1 MENINFPALRSFLL
15 TLIELTFLPSKRTDL
30 IFEARRMREMLGDMI
45 NKLTPQPTQ
54 QELDKRIDALRKVAK
69 DSSHYSTDGNLV
81 LKIMLV
87 TETGIKACAN
97 PVSTEQT
104 IDYKDMDIAT
114 TKFYK
119 TNMVEVTFNDMTI
132 QPNQEGP
139 SAIDQLRG
147 LAETQFDP
155 VQARKVELPQACELL
170 TDKKL
175 AMLDQLSAT
184 VSDSKLISLVEETT
198 NQAKMVNV
206 ASLALYVDNGLGAL
220 MNAIGLEVHIPVT
233 DGLSSEQLFVTIENA
248 IPSPVAVYN
257 NPDAVKVRVCLIRL
271 FLAVNPLINSVS
283 NNDSKLTLSAYSEM
297 VSKTLAALAG
307 LRKELVIEYNNKT

>member
-15 TLIELTFLPSKRTDL
+15 ALIELTFLPSKRTDL
-30 IFEARRMREMLGDMI
+30 IFEARRMREMLSDMI

-54 QELDKRIDALRKVAK
+54 QELDKRIEALRKVAK
-69 DSSHYSTDGNLV
+69 NSSHYSADGDLV
-81 LKIMLV
+81 LMITEV
-87 TETGIKACAN
+87 TDTGIKVHAN
-97 PVSTEQT
+97 QQSIEQT
-104 IDYKDMDIAT
+104 VNYKDMDIAT
-114 TKFYK
+114 TKFYRL
-119 TNMVEVTFNDMTI
+119 NMVEVTFNDMTI

-147 LAETQFDP
+147 LAEMQFDP

-198 NQAKMVNV
+198 DQTKMVDV

-220 MNAIGLEVHIPVT
+220 LNVIGLEVHIPVT
-233 DGLSSEQLFVTIENA
+233 DGLSSEQLLITIENA
-248 IPSPVAVYN
+248 IPNPVAVYG
-257 NPDAVKVRVCLIRL
+257 NPDAVKVRARLIRL
-271 FLAVNPLINSVS
+271 FLAINPLINSVS
-283 NNDSKLTLSAYSEM
+283 KSNSKLTLSAYSEM